1 MEPAGSVSDVEVNK
15 KNFGGTDSFSLSDSW
30 NAEEVSRLPARTLA
44 YIGDAVYEL
53 GLRMAHVRS
62 GIDSAGRLHDSM
74 VGHVNATA
82 QARIF
87 EMVFAELDE
96 NEQQMVKTWR
106 NAKTP
111 ARYGS
116 GTRAEYARATALEAW
131 VAWLFLT
138 GQKERLQ
145 KLFELITGQVHTTG
159 QID

>member
-1 MEPAGSVSDVEVNK
+1 MVFVGSVFDVEVDK
-15 KNFGGTDSFSLSDSW
+15 KQLAGSDRFRLNEPW
-30 NAEEVSRLPARTLA
+30 NADELVRLPARTLA

-62 GIDSAGRLHDSM
+62 GIDNAGRLHDSL
-74 VGHVNATA
+74 VEHVNASA

-87 EMVFAELDE
+87 DKVFAELGEED
-96 NEQQMVKTWR
+96 QQLLKTWR

-138 GQKERLQ
+138 GQNDRLDR
-145 KLFELITGQVHTTG
+145 LFEMITGQIEVSG
-159 QID
+159 NS

>member
-1 MEPAGSVSDVEVNK
+1 MEVNK
-15 KNFGGTDSFSLSDSW
+15 TQFGGSDSFNLGSPW
-30 NAEEVSRLPARTLA
+30 NADEVAHLPARTLA
-44 YIGDAVYEL
+44 YIGDAVYDL
-53 GLRMAHVRS
+53 GLRLAHVRS
-62 GIDSAGRLHDSM
+62 GIDNAGRLHDSL
-74 VGHVNATA
+74 VGHVNSSA
-82 QARIF
+82 QAKIF
-87 EMVFAELDE
+87 DMIFAELDE

-145 KLFELITGQVHTTG
+145 KLFELISGQVHATG
-159 QID
+159 QTD